1 MTKNQKLRKKRGTS
15 WTPASSA
22 KANAARWAADRLR
35 RDALQ
40 PRLIQKMNRIAAE
53 NLPKSEGDALGCLQW
68 TDYRDGQVRRW
79 VVRIGDR
86 ADRITVESTAN
97 PATRSG
103 SHGWTW
109 FLTRLR
115 KHLSI

>member
-1 MTKNQKLRKKRGTS
+1 MTRKRIIRKKRGKS

-22 KANAARWAADRLR
+22 KANAARWAADRQR
-35 RDALQ
+35 RAAEEPSRVAELQ
-40 PRLIQKMNRIAAE
+40 RVAAE
-53 NLPKSEGDALGCLQW
+53 NLPRAMGDALGCLQW

-86 ADRITVESTAN
+86 ADRITVEAPGAEASAS
-97 PATRSG
+97 R
-103 SHGWTW
+103 GWTW

-115 KHLSI
+115 KHLSH

>member
-1 MTKNQKLRKKRGTS
+1 MTNKRNLRKKRGTS
-15 WTPASSA
+15 WTPQSSA
-22 KANAARWAADRLR
+22 RANAARWSEDRRR
-35 RDALQ
+35 RDALE
-40 PRLIQKMNRIAAE
+40 PERIRELAKVAAE
-53 NLPKSEGDALGCLQW
+53 NLPRAAGDALGCLQW

-86 ADRITVESTAN
+86 ADRITVQA
-97 PATRSG
+97 PAGKPSA

-115 KHLSI
+115 KHLSL